1 MGIYQDYA
9 AVYDASGQIGFS
21 LRMIGYLERL
31 LARHPVAGRS
41 LLELACGTGTV
52 AIALAQAGWKVIG
65 VDGSSAM
72 LEEAR
77 AKPGGDHP
85 AITWQLQDMRALRL
99 PQRVH
104 WATCLYDS
112 LNYMLTGEDLWQ
124 VFRRVYEA
132 LHPGGLFCFDMNTAY
147 ALATF
152 WDDETYFT
160 DTGDLATIMQS
171 EYDAEHQRAK
181 VTVTCFQR
189 VGELYRKIVETHTE
203 QAYPEEQIATLLRDA
218 GFAVE
223 GRYVCFTFDL
233 PDEAT
238 PRIMWAARKPGGRP
252 RPLNVEG

>member
-31 LARHPVAGRS
+31 LVKHPVPGRTV
-41 LLELACGTGTV
+41 LELACGTGTV
-52 AIALAQAGWKVIG
+52 AIALARAGWKVIG
-65 VDGSSAM
+65 IDGSSAM
-72 LEEAR
+72 LDQAR

-85 AITWQLQDMRALRL
+85 GISWQQQDMRSLRL
-99 PQRVH
+99 TQRVH

-112 LNYMLTGEDLWQ
+112 LNYMLTSEDLLQ
-124 VFRRVYEA
+124 VFRRVWAA
-132 LHPGGLFCFDMNTAY
+132 LHAGGLFCFDMNTAY
-147 ALATF
+147 ALATY

-171 EYDAEHQRAK
+171 EYDEAHQRAE
-181 VTVTCFQR
+181 VTMTCFQR
-189 VGELYRKIVETHTE
+189 VGELYHKIVETHTE
-203 QAYPEEQIATLLRDA
+203 QAYPQEQIATLLRDA

-223 GRYVCFTFDL
+223 GCYACFSFDP

-238 PRIMWAARKPGGRP
+238 PRIMWAARKPEWRP
-252 RPLNVEG
+252 HARGQD